1 MLRIHNLIQNKKAWL
16 DAFYSFCYSSFYF
29 PPFFSSSRS
38 VLWKCTSQVTE
49 ADVCLD
55 DANTVNSGLVKVLP
69 LEEVA
74 NNNQDQS
81 PGSREDALFEDS
93 GNVR

>member
-1 MLRIHNLIQNKKAWL
+1 MHFTPFVIHP
-16 DAFYSFCYSSFYF
+16 FTS
-29 PPFFSSSRS
+29 PPFFSPSRR

-49 ADVCLD
+49 ADICLD